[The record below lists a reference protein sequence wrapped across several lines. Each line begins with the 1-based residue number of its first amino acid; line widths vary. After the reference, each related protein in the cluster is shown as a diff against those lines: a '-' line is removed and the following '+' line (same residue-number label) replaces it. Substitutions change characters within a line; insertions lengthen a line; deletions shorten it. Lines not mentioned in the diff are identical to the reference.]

1 VAGTFIALQARG
13 GPPLTTQSLR
23 KSVLDIGSRIGR
35 PVLVLPGAKFLVMAL
50 CALPVAVVGLSA
62 STTAEAL
69 SGPLAAMWLSLLPV
83 ALYKRWATI
92 GLLFVPAALLFISLF
107 ALPLNSTAFVV
118 DFWTSTLML
127 VLALP
132 RRQAT

>member
-1 VAGTFIALQARG
+1 
-13 GPPLTTQSLR
+13 
-23 KSVLDIGSRIGR
+23 
-35 PVLVLPGAKFLVMAL
+35 MAL
-50 CALPVAVVGLSA
+50 CALPVAVVGLSGVDDHRD
-62 STTAEAL
+62 AL
-69 SGPLAAMWLSLLPV
+69 SGPLAAMWLALLPV

-92 GLLFVPAALLFISLF
+92 ALLFVPAALLFISLF

>member
-1 VAGTFIALQARG
+1 V
-13 GPPLTTQSLR
+13 TTQSLR

-35 PVLVLPGAKFLVMAL
+35 PVLVTPGAKFLVMAL

-62 STTAEAL
+62 SSVGETTN
-69 SGPLAAMWLSLLPV
+69 GPLAAIWLSLLPI

-92 GLLFVPAALLFISLF
+92 ALLFVPAALLFISLF
-107 ALPLNSTAFVV
+107 ALPLNSAAFVV

-132 RRQAT
+132 HREAT